1 MYVGCGG
8 ALTNGCLTKLLI
20 SHLIGNVGPH
30 QHIHRDA
37 KPLPNHFRD
46 ELQPVGAL
54 VYTLRTGWSSGQALF
69 MPLRASHLE
78 ILSFPDPLFISVP
91 AQRSC
96 CHPNPAKA
104 CGEEGDGI

>member
-1 MYVGCGG
+1 MGLGEGEWGCFLYMGCGG

-20 SHLIGNVGPH
+20 SHLIGNVGSH

-54 VYTLRTGWSSGQALF
+54 VYTLGTG
-69 MPLRASHLE
+69 
-78 ILSFPDPLFISVP
+78 
-91 AQRSC
+91 
-96 CHPNPAKA
+96 
-104 CGEEGDGI
+104 